1 MFRVGTGFDVH
12 AFTKGENIILCGIK
26 IPFSKSLKG
35 HSDADVALHALTDAI
50 LGALSLGDIGRW
62 FPDNDPAWKNAKSEI
77 FLNKALELMK
87 DSKMTIGNIDMTII
101 CQRPKISIVH
111 ERLIESVSKICGI
124 EKNVINIKGTTTENL
139 GFTGREEGIASL
151 CTVLLHEIK

>member
-1 MFRVGTGFDVH
+1 MFKVGTGFDVH
-12 AFTKGENIILCGIK
+12 KFTNGQKIVLCGVE
-26 IPFSKSLKG
+26 IPFNKSLKG

-62 FPDNDPAWKNAKSEI
+62 FPDDNPLWKDAKSEI
-77 FLNKALELMK
+77 FLRKALNLMK
-87 DSKMTIGNIDMTII
+87 SKSFIIGNIDMTII
-101 CQRPKISIVH
+101 CQKPKISEIYK
-111 ERLIESVSKICGI
+111 LLTKSVSVICEI
-124 EKNVINIKGTTTENL
+124 DPKVINIKGTTTETL

>member
-12 AFTKGENIILCGIK
+12 AFTKGQKLILCGVE
-26 IPFSKSLKG
+26 IPFNKSLKG

-62 FPDNDPAWKNAKSEI
+62 FPDNESIWKNAKSEI
-77 FLNKALELMK
+77 FLKKSLELMK
-87 DSKMTIGNIDMTII
+87 TRKFLIGNIDMTII
-101 CQRPKISIVH
+101 CQQPKISEVH
-111 ERLIESVSKICGI
+111 EQLVQSVSEICEI
-124 EKNVINIKGTTTENL
+124 DQNIINIKGTTTESL

-151 CTVLLHEIK
+151 CTVLLHEDQ

>member
-12 AFTKGENIILCGIK
+12 QFTKGKKLILCGVE
-26 IPFSKSLKG
+26 IPFNKSLKG

-62 FPDNDPAWKNAKSEI
+62 FPDNNPLWKGAKSEI
-77 FLNKALELMK
+77 FLKNALEMMK
-87 DSKMTIGNIDMTII
+87 DNSFSVGNIDMTIL
-101 CQRPKISIVH
+101 CQKPRISEVH
-111 ERLIESVSKICGI
+111 ELLIRSVSEIC
-124 EKNVINIKGTTTENL
+124 ELDPKVINIKGTTTETL

-151 CTVLLHEIK
+151 CTVLLHETK